1 MRMIL
6 YIKRLLRYIIKG
18 PEVIIE
24 QPKLDVNISLLES
37 NNKLKGKK
45 IIVTGGDKGIG
56 YAMAKKFISEGA
68 NVIIVGRDVNLLKK
82 VSQELK
88 CEYIKADLQHI
99 DCFEGMLK
107 KADEI
112 LKGANCL
119 VNNAGVSLHEGNI
132 RNVKPSQF
140 ETQIGIN
147 LKAPYFLSQKFIN
160 IIESKNRKGCN
171 ILFVSSER
179 GTYVDDI
186 PYGITKNAINCFVR
200 GLARR
205 LIANDIRVN
214 AVAPGITATD
224 LIGKNE
230 RDNLYLESGMSKRIY
245 LPSEIA
251 EIACFLLSDISNCLN
266 GQILTCDEGK
276 SINAY
281 WR

>member
-1 MRMIL
+1 MGTIR
-6 YIKRLLRYIIKG
+6 YIKRLLKYIIEG
-18 PEVIIE
+18 PEVITK
-24 QPKLDVNISLLES
+24 QPKLNLNISLLEP
-37 NNKLKGKK
+37 NNRLTGKK
-45 IIVTGGDKGIG
+45 IIITGGDKGIG

-68 NVIIVGRDVNLLKK
+68 KVVIVGRDDNLLKK
-82 VSQELK
+82 VSQELQ
-88 CEYIKADLQHI
+88 CGYIKADLQDI
-99 DCFEGMLK
+99 DCFDIVLK

-112 LKGANCL
+112 IGGVNCL

-132 RNVKPSQF
+132 RNVKSSQF

-147 LKAPYFLSQKFIN
+147 LRAPYFLSQKFIN
-160 IIESKNRKGCN
+160 IVESENRKGCN

-186 PYGITKNAINCFVR
+186 PYGLTKNAINCFVR

-205 LIANDIRVN
+205 LIVNDIRVN

-224 LIGKNE
+224 LIGKKE
-230 RDNLYLESGMSKRIY
+230 GDNLYLESGMSKRIY
-245 LPSEIA
+245 LPSEVA